1 MVPLRRFTKLG
12 RKKSKL
18 TKKIENFM
26 IDILLGEVPAEEKV
40 NIGIKSSKREILLM
54 RTIIIKDIESKVEM
68 IPNMRMSLRSETI
81 DKIQDTKE
89 DTSLK
94 NVGIMKTIILNLAT
108 KATTILERE
117 SKDMKISHNLEAITT
132 EAMRLGAITGSTK
145 IDTRG

>member
-1 MVPLRRFTKLG
+1 
-12 RKKSKL
+12 
-18 TKKIENFM
+18 M

-40 NIGIKSSKREILLM
+40 NINIKSSKRESLHLLM

-68 IPNMRMSLRSETI
+68 IPNMRMSLRSEII

-94 NVGIMKTIILNLAT
+94 KIGIMKTIILNLAT
-108 KATTILERE
+108 KVTTILERE
-117 SKDMKISHNLEAITT
+117 SKDMKIFHNLVAITT

>member
-1 MVPLRRFTKLG
+1 
-12 RKKSKL
+12 
-18 TKKIENFM
+18 M

-40 NIGIKSSKREILLM
+40 NINIKSSKRESLHLLM
-54 RTIIIKDIESKVEM
+54 RTIIIIKDIKSKAEM

-94 NVGIMKTIILNLAT
+94 KIGIMKTIILNLAT

-117 SKDMKISHNLEAITT
+117 SKDMQISHNLVAITT
-132 EAMRLGAITGSTK
+132 EAMRLGTITGSTK

>member
-1 MVPLRRFTKLG
+1 
-12 RKKSKL
+12 
-18 TKKIENFM
+18 M

-40 NIGIKSSKREILLM
+40 NINIKSSKRESLHLLM
-54 RTIIIKDIESKVEM
+54 RTIIIIKDIKSKAEM

-94 NVGIMKTIILNLAT
+94 KNGIMKTIILNLAT

-117 SKDMKISHNLEAITT
+117 SKDMQISHNLVAITT

>member
-1 MVPLRRFTKLG
+1 LVPLRRFTKLG

>member
-1 MVPLRRFTKLG
+1 LVPLRRFTKLG

-117 SKDMKISHNLEAITT
+117 SKVMKISDNLEAITT

>member
-1 MVPLRRFTKLG
+1 
-12 RKKSKL
+12 
-18 TKKIENFM
+18 M

-40 NIGIKSSKREILLM
+40 NINIKSSKRESLHLLM
-54 RTIIIKDIESKVEM
+54 RTIIIIKDIKSKAEM

-94 NVGIMKTIILNLAT
+94 KIGIMKTIILNLAT